1 MLSEIQINNLLTRN
15 AVVELVITM
24 GKNIYNTRDLCF
36 RWPSYHLSK

>member
-24 GKNIYNTRDLCF
+24 GKNILGERHCLGQF
-36 RWPSYHLSK
+36 